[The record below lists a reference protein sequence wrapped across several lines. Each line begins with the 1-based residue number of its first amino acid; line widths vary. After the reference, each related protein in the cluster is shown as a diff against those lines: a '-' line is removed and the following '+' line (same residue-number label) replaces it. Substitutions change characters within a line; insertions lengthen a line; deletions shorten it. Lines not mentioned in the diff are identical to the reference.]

1 MTARGKNLPTAPN
14 FIIRDERDFCRE
26 MKQLTEMV
34 NRFCDAGP
42 QGISTY
48 PHPFFGRFTPEQWGK
63 ACTNTWT
70 IT

>member
-1 MTARGKNLPTAPN
+1 MTARGKKSPTAPN
-14 FIIRDERDFCRE
+14 FIIRDERDFVRE

-48 PHPFFGRFTPEQWGK
+48 PHPFSAGLRPNSGGK